1 MTRVGKY
8 IVIGDLCVD
17 VFMQVEAYPQSGG
30 DGTVHQMH
38 KFSGGSAANT
48 AMALAKLGGIPLLLT
63 HTGKD
68 NWADQVI
75 PTLADA
81 GVLTSHIAQD
91 ADQQTGLTFLVV
103 SNDAERT
110 MFTYRGANRR
120 LKPDEIREEMFLQ
133 TDFLH
138 ISSYACLTK
147 SQSDAV
153 LKAVQLAR
161 NIGVGRAGI
170 TRMAEGIVQ
179 PLGDMVLIIDT
190 LALPRMF
197 CVSSDTV
204 IENDTSC
211 LEYIHNPNFDFSQQV
226 VLSQAVQFNPSSSG
240 EVTIVEFEPDR
251 IVAEVEAFGPTIVVI
266 NDNYTPGWKA
276 YLNEQSIPVIRA
288 DYALRAVG
296 IKQAGTYT
304 LEMIY
309 QPNSVKTGLIITIG
323 AIVLWLIGIIISAR
337 KIL

>member
-38 KFSGGSAANT
+38 QFSGGSAANT

-63 HTGKD
+63 HIGKD
-68 NWADQVI
+68 NWADQVV

-110 MFTYRGANRR
+110 MFTYRGANQR
-120 LKPDEIREEMFLQ
+120 LIPEEVSEEMFLQ

-147 SQSDAV
+147 PQSDAV

-161 NIGVGRAGI
+161 KNSISVALDVGVEPASKAREVIQQILPGLTILILGDSEAIQLTQTNSVAEAINVLLNLGVGLIALK
-170 TRMAEGIVQ
+170 
-179 PLGDMVLIIDT
+179 LGDAGCRLIGRNQDLTIPGFQINAVDSTGAGDAFCAGMIHGLTHSWPLIDSGK
-190 LALPRMF
+190 LANAMGALSASRWGAGEKLP
-197 CVSSDTV
+197 DL
-204 IENDTSC
+204 
-211 LEYIHNPNFDFSQQV
+211 LE
-226 VLSQAVQFNPSSSG
+226 
-240 EVTIVEFEPDR
+240 IVEFAKQKSVNKGLDQVVELLQQR
-251 IVAEVEAFGPTIVVI
+251 IDFPYREEDA
-266 NDNYTPGWKA
+266 
-276 YLNEQSIPVIRA
+276 
-288 DYALRAVG
+288 
-296 IKQAGTYT
+296 
-304 LEMIY
+304 
-309 QPNSVKTGLIITIG
+309 
-323 AIVLWLIGIIISAR
+323 
-337 KIL
+337 